1 MPDITGPVNAAEVD
15 FQNSRISNLEYSI
28 QPLSY
33 NFLNS
38 LITVIDL
45 LAPYKADCDLVRI
58 GNYSDG
64 GYVVATEKPG
74 HAKRCINLGVGYEI
88 SADLHLLGLGYQI
101 LAIDGTVENPLPEN
115 QQYFFIKSSIGYSR
129 EKSGYESLRTIRRRN
144 NWKGKVDLFLI
155 DIEGFEYEFLEREW
169 KEIMSSRQVVIEFH
183 GLELMGDEIF
193 SNRLV
198 KILKKIR
205 TTHKVIQIH
214 GNNAGPAIPTGGA
227 SWPTIL
233 EVTFLQNS
241 EVSGDR
247 NFGPFPGVLDAPN
260 TTKRPDI
267 NLQPFFSTEPSYALL
282 TRKILESSR

>member
-1 MPDITGPVNAAEVD
+1 MPDITGSINAAEVD

-64 GYVVATEKPG
+64 GYVVATEKPS

-183 GLELMGDEIF
+183 GL
-193 SNRLV
+193 
-198 KILKKIR
+198 
-205 TTHKVIQIH
+205 
-214 GNNAGPAIPTGGA
+214 
-227 SWPTIL
+227 
-233 EVTFLQNS
+233 
-241 EVSGDR
+241 
-247 NFGPFPGVLDAPN
+247 
-260 TTKRPDI
+260 
-267 NLQPFFSTEPSYALL
+267 
-282 TRKILESSR
+282 